1 MARKFVIVG
10 GVAGGASAAARL
22 RRLDETADI
31 VLFEQGPHISYSSCA
46 LPYALSGAVP
56 DLSSLLLMTPERFR
70 TQHRIDVR
78 TRSEV
83 TALLR
88 EKKAVRVREASGRVY
103 EEPYDALILSPG
115 AAPIIPPVPGADGP
129 NVFTLKDVEDAAAIR
144 ERAASHGARAAAVIG
159 GGFIGVEAAVN
170 LAASLDVTLVE
181 AADQILA
188 PFDRDMAQI
197 LEKDLLDH
205 GVRLVLGDGLAA
217 VEEGA
222 VRLASGRRVPADLI
236 VMAIGVRPRTALARD
251 AGLAIGAS
259 GAIAV
264 DADGRTSDPSIYAV
278 GDAAEVMLPLQ
289 GRRGRLALAFPAQ
302 KEARRAADALCGA
315 PHANR
320 GYLGSIGLELFTLR
334 AAATGLN
341 EKDIEARRIPHDFAY
356 VIPFDRV
363 SLMPGASPLHLKVHF
378 EAPTGRLLGA
388 QAVGQGAPDRR
399 VDVIAALIAKG
410 GTLEDLADVD
420 LCYAPPFATA
430 KDAVHLAALVGLNL
444 LHGAFRQIP
453 VSAVR
458 GLVEKG
464 AYFLDVRERPEYEA
478 GHIRGAAN
486 IPLSELRDRLEEI
499 PKDRPLYVHCR
510 SGQRSYYACRV
521 LAAHGFSD
529 VYNIAGS
536 YLALSLYEYAED
548 RLTGRT
554 PIVTAYNFN

>member
-1 MARKFVIVG
+1 
-10 GVAGGASAAARL
+10 
-22 RRLDETADI
+22 
-31 VLFEQGPHISYSSCA
+31 
-46 LPYALSGAVP
+46 
-56 DLSSLLLMTPERFR
+56 
-70 TQHRIDVR
+70 
-78 TRSEV
+78 
-83 TALLR
+83 
-88 EKKAVRVREASGRVY
+88 
-103 EEPYDALILSPG
+103 
-115 AAPIIPPVPGADGP
+115 
-129 NVFTLKDVEDAAAIR
+129 
-144 ERAASHGARAAAVIG
+144 
-159 GGFIGVEAAVN
+159 
-170 LAASLDVTLVE
+170 
-181 AADQILA
+181 
-188 PFDRDMAQI
+188 
-197 LEKDLLDH
+197 
-205 GVRLVLGDGLAA
+205 
-217 VEEGA
+217 
-222 VRLASGRRVPADLI
+222 
-236 VMAIGVRPRTALARD
+236 
-251 AGLAIGAS
+251 
-259 GAIAV
+259 
-264 DADGRTSDPSIYAV
+264 
-278 GDAAEVMLPLQ
+278 
-289 GRRGRLALAFPAQ
+289 
-302 KEARRAADALCGA
+302 
-315 PHANR
+315 
-320 GYLGSIGLELFTLR
+320 
-334 AAATGLN
+334 
-341 EKDIEARRIPHDFAY
+341 
-356 VIPFDRV
+356 
-363 SLMPGASPLHLKVHF
+363 MPGASPLHLKVHF

-478 GHIRGAAN
+478 GHIRGAVN
-486 IPLSELRDRLEEI
+486 IPLSELRNRLEEI